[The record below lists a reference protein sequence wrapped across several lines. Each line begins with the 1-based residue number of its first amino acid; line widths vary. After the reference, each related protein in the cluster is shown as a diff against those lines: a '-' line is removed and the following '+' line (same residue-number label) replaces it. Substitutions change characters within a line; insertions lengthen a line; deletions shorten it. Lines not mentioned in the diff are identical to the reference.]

1 MGQCVSRTGGG
12 GDGDGKKNTSPASS
26 SKPEPRCLAS
36 GCPRTCDPSSRSRYC
51 TQHAQLCRRQGCSK
65 LRYRKGPYCQEHL
78 HTCRASRCSNDQAK
92 LMDAWFTN
100 NFCLEHQGEE
110 VLRAYFYGDSVLPE
124 PASGA
129 VVAHQ
134 PRARKRRSRQR
145 SKSDPAPIPI
155 PETPDSSEE
164 SSDDEVPPATGH
176 RSSTVLPTVGEEG
189 DDSDGPQ
196 RATTPKPAEE
206 QRDDTPPA
214 TPRRSQKTVHFA
226 DSPPRPSSPEKRPA
240 VSAGV
245 WAAEPRNQSPPQLRS
260 SRRRRRVDNRHAP
273 PRASSN
279 SVIASPHGREKRY
292 HPSTPK
298 TADVKRSP
306 RTRSNR

>member
-1 MGQCVSRTGGG
+1 MPNCAGGR
-12 GDGDGKKNTSPASS
+12 DVRSYDIERVHTVKNTCA
-26 SKPEPRCLAS
+26 
-36 GCPRTCDPSSRSRYC
+36 D
-51 TQHAQLCRRQGCSK
+51 
-65 LRYRKGPYCQEHL
+65 
-78 HTCRASRCSNDQAK
+78 TCRASRCSNDQAK

-129 VVAHQ
+129 QVVAHQ

-145 SKSDPAPIPI
+145 SKSDPVPVPI

-176 RSSTVLPTVGEEG
+176 RSSTVLPTVGEE
-189 DDSDGPQ
+189 
-196 RATTPKPAEE
+196 
-206 QRDDTPPA
+206 RDDTPPA

-226 DSPPRPSSPEKRPA
+226 DSPPRPSSPEKRTA
-240 VSAGV
+240 VSADV
-245 WAAEPRNQSPPQLRS
+245 WAAEPTNQSPPQLRS

-279 SVIASPHGREKRY
+279 SVIASSHGREKRY

>member
-1 MGQCVSRTGGG
+1 MPNCAGGR
-12 GDGDGKKNTSPASS
+12 DARSYDIERVHTVKNTCA
-26 SKPEPRCLAS
+26 
-36 GCPRTCDPSSRSRYC
+36 D
-51 TQHAQLCRRQGCSK
+51 
-65 LRYRKGPYCQEHL
+65 
-78 HTCRASRCSNDQAK
+78 TCRASRCSNDQAK

-129 VVAHQ
+129 QVVAHQ

-240 VSAGV
+240 VSADV

-279 SVIASPHGREKRY
+279 SVIASSHGREKRY